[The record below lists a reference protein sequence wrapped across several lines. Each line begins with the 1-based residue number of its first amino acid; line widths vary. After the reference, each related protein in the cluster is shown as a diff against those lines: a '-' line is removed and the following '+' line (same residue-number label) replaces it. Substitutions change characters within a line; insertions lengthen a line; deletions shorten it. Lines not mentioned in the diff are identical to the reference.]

1 MNPYEFML
9 RQVIEQTEGNV
20 KGVSNAQ
27 FRYDPQKCLMY
38 FDCELLIDK
47 SND

>member
-9 RQVIEQTEGNV
+9 RQVIEQTKGEV

-38 FDCELLIDK
+38 FDCELLVDK
-47 SND
+47 KQ